1 MTGPL
6 TGLGICTA
14 TLVADPMTAG
24 TDAMRAAGQAAA
36 AAGFTEASVWVQ
48 HLDAL
53 DEVDLH
59 VAVVEAATAWATAD
73 RPTAEAEAGRLVAAA
88 ERVGAST
95 IMAVCFEPRLADLD
109 DARRNLD
116 VLVALARDIRARVCV
131 EFLPWTGIPDLATAW
146 DLVEPL
152 GPGCGIVLDT
162 WHWVRQPG
170 GPAPDVL
177 ARIPGKRI
185 GYVQVCDA
193 AADAGADLFTEAM
206 TGRLL
211 PGDGVVDFADLATH
225 LAAIGAT
232 PFVAAEVLN
241 PTLVTELGTHG
252 VATAIRDAAARL
264 PILGCEHRSH

>member
-1 MTGPL
+1 M
-6 TGLGICTA
+6 GICTA
-14 TLVADPMTAG
+14 TLLADPMSA
-24 TDAMRAAGQAAA
+24 DAEAVRAAGRAAV
-36 AAGFTEASVWVQ
+36 AAGFTEASVWLQ

-53 DEVDLH
+53 DGVGLQ
-59 VAVVEAATAWATAD
+59 VAVVEAAVAWANGD
-73 RPTAEAEAGRLVAAA
+73 RPGAEAEAGRLVAEA

-95 IMAVCFEPRLADLD
+95 VMAVCMEPVLADLGG
-109 DARRNLD
+109 ARGNLEA
-116 VLVALARDIRARVCV
+116 LVALAGEVGARVCV

-177 ARIPGKRI
+177 SRIPGERI

-193 AADAGADLFTEAM
+193 APEPGPDPFTEAM

-211 PGDGVVDFADLATH
+211 PGDGVVDFAELAAG
-225 LAAIGAT
+225 LSAIGAT

-241 PTLVTELGTHG
+241 PALVTDLGTAG
-252 VATAIRDAAARL
+252 AAAAMRDAVTRL
-264 PILGCEHRSH
+264 PPPLR

>member
-1 MTGPL
+1 MTGV
-6 TGLGICTA
+6 GICTA
-14 TLVADPMTAG
+14 TLAADPMSAG
-24 TDAMRAAGQAAA
+24 AEAVQAAGRAATG
-36 AAGFTEASVWVQ
+36 AGFDEASVWLQ

-53 DEVDLH
+53 DGVGLH
-59 VAVVEAATAWATAD
+59 VTVVEAAMAWANTD

-95 IMAVCFEPRLADLD
+95 IMAVCLEPRLADLD
-109 DARRNLD
+109 AARRNLD
-116 VLVALARDIRARVCV
+116 LLVALAGDIQARVCV
-131 EFLPWTGIPDLATAW
+131 EFLPWTAIPDLATAW

-177 ARIPGKRI
+177 SGIPGERI
-185 GYVQVCDA
+185 GYVQICDVP
-193 AADAGADLFTEAM
+193 ADPGADPFTEAM

-211 PGDGVVDFADLATH
+211 PGDGIVDFDELATH

-232 PFVAAEVLN
+232 PFVATEIFN
-241 PTLVTELGTHG
+241 PALVTELGTQG
-252 VATAIRDAAARL
+252 AAAAMRDAVTHL
-264 PILGCEHRSH
+264 PALGQPRRDPRPD

>member
-1 MTGPL
+1 MTARL
-6 TGLGICTA
+6 TGAGICTA
-14 TLVADPMTAG
+14 TLLADPLNAEA
-24 TDAMRAAGQAAA
+24 DAVRSAAQAASA
-36 AAGFTEASVWVQ
+36 TGFTEASVWLQ

-53 DEVDLH
+53 DGTGLH
-59 VAVVEAATAWATAD
+59 VAVVEAAVAWANAD
-73 RPTAEAEAGRLVAAA
+73 RATAEAEAGQLVAAA

-95 IMAVCFEPRLADLD
+95 IMAVCLDPPLAGLD
-109 DARRNLD
+109 DARRNLG
-116 VLVALARDIRARVCV
+116 VLVALAGDIGSRVCV

-152 GPGCGIVLDT
+152 GPACGIILDT

-177 ARIPGKRI
+177 ARIPGERI
-185 GYVQVCDA
+185 GYVQVCDV
-193 AADAGADLFTEAM
+193 AADPGADPYAEAM

-211 PGDGVVDFADLATH
+211 PGDGVVDFDGLASH

-241 PTLVTELGTHG
+241 PSLVTELGTEG
-252 VATAIRDAAARL
+252 AAAAFRDAVARL
-264 PILGCEHRSH
+264 PALGHA

>member
-1 MTGPL
+1 MT
-6 TGLGICTA
+6 GICTA
-14 TLVADPMTAG
+14 TLLADPMAA
-24 TDAMRAAGQAAA
+24 DAEAVRAAGRAAV
-36 AAGFTEASVWVQ
+36 AAGFTEASVWLQ

-53 DEVDLH
+53 DDVGLR
-59 VAVVEAATAWATAD
+59 VAVVEAAVGWANGD
-73 RPTAEAEAGRLVAAA
+73 RAAAEAEAGRLVAAA
-88 ERVGAST
+88 ERVGAPT
-95 IMAVCFEPRLADLD
+95 IMAVCLEPRLADAD
-109 DARRNLD
+109 GARGNLG
-116 VLVALARDIRARVCV
+116 VLVALAADVHARVCV

-177 ARIPGKRI
+177 ARIPGERI
-185 GYVQVCDA
+185 GYLQVCDA
-193 AADAGADLFTEAM
+193 AADPGPDPFTEAM

-211 PGDGVVDFADLATH
+211 PGDGVVDFAELATH

-241 PTLVTELGTHG
+241 PTLVTDLGAQRA
-252 VATAIRDAAARL
+252 ATAMRDAAARL
-264 PILGCEHRSH
+264 PALGRPV